1 MKLDQIA
8 ALKALVDAGRL
19 RIAGHVAARPVTI
32 DELVEAL
39 GLRRADV
46 VRDVALMRAAGHLSD
61 GSNGRV
67 GLRID
72 TLIDLGRGLDA
83 VQRVAEHRTE
93 EAFVAAAG
101 VDREE
106 AKTLR
111 AFIVD
116 GRLAS
121 IPATEKKR
129 LVILRYLCDQ
139 CFTENRAYP
148 EKEVNQRLALYH
160 PDVASLRRY
169 MVDAGIMTR
178 VAGEYRR
185 SPGDLAPR
193 ANWTS

>member
-1 MKLDQIA
+1 
-8 ALKALVDAGRL
+8 
-19 RIAGHVAARPVTI
+19 
-32 DELVEAL
+32 
-39 GLRRADV
+39 
-46 VRDVALMRAAGHLSD
+46 
-61 GSNGRV
+61 
-67 GLRID
+67 
-72 TLIDLGRGLDA
+72 
-83 VQRVAEHRTE
+83 
-93 EAFVAAAG
+93 VAAAG
-101 VDREE
+101 ADPEE

-139 CFTENRAYP
+139 AFTEDRAYP

-178 VAGEYRR
+178 EAGEYRR
-185 SPGDLAPR
+185 V
-193 ANWTS
+193 T